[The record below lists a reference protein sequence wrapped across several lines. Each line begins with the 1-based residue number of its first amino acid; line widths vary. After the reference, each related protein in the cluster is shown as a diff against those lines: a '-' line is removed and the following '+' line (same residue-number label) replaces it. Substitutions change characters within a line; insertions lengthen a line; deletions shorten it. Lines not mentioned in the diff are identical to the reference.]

1 MNLLDFQV
9 ADPSRY
15 LLDGTFEDVFDQV
28 FRNGRHRNVHCRR
41 DLLEGLTLLESC
53 TIRFSHVAC
62 GESKGLVHRHGLQRA
77 VGLDESDELIT
88 VQSNLLGSQSVD
100 GREAVDFRWS
110 SGGQLGQD
118 PIGHQQVGSDLFAIG
133 RFLSP
138 LQESFEQGLVVG
150 EPSQRLGGFRGLR
163 DDGPEQNRIMGT
175 KQNRLG
181 FWAELEQ

>member
-1 MNLLDFQV
+1 M
-9 ADPSRY
+9 
-15 LLDGTFEDVFDQV
+15 
-28 FRNGRHRNVHCRR
+28 
-41 DLLEGLTLLESC
+41 
-53 TIRFSHVAC
+53 
-62 GESKGLVHRHGLQRA
+62 
-77 VGLDESDELIT
+77 
-88 VQSNLLGSQSVD
+88 QSNLLGSQSVD

-150 EPSQRLGGFRGLR
+150 EPSQRLGGFLGLR
-163 DDGPEQNRIMGT
+163 DGGPEQNGIMGT
-175 KQNRLG
+175 EQNRLG